1 MTFSTPSILA
11 LAPILDAPVDGGTK
25 GLPPGLRPIP
35 FRTVGEQG
43 WNALAGDLPFPQ
55 AVLKRSVMERN
66 ARWMRDILAET
77 GVALAPHGKTTM
89 SPQLFDLQLA
99 NGSWGI
105 TVATAQQFEICRR
118 FGVKRILVAN
128 QLVDAAAM
136 RSVFAALAA
145 DPVLEAFC
153 LVDSAA
159 GVRRLA
165 DAARATP
172 PGRPLGLLVEL
183 GMAGRRT
190 GCRTDAEAMAVARAV
205 AEAAAGGAGVA
216 LRGVEGYEGLVV
228 TNDAAAD
235 EIAVSAFLDRLG
247 TVAREI
253 DQAGL
258 FSDGPVLLSAGGSA
272 YYDIVART
280 LSAVALSRPTQVVVR
295 SGCYLTHDS
304 GQYTR
309 LFQHVIR
316 RIPADWRRH
325 GDLTP
330 ALEVWSMVQSR
341 PEPGLAILTMGKRD
355 VSYDIELPIPTHW
368 RPAGATDAP
377 RPVPAGATITA
388 MNDQHAYLKLPEG
401 FDPQVGDLVC
411 CGISHPCTTFDK
423 WQVMMVV
430 EDDYR
435 VSGAIRTFF

>member
-1 MTFSTPSILA
+1 MQASVLD
-11 LAPILDAPVDGGTK
+11 LDPILDSAIDGATK
-25 GLPPGLRPIP
+25 GLPPGLQPIP
-35 FRTVGEQG
+35 FRAVGDQG

-55 AVLKRSVMERN
+55 AVLKRSVIERN

-105 TVATAQQFEICRR
+105 TVATAQQFEVCRR

-136 RSVFAALAA
+136 RSVLAALAA
-145 DPVLEAFC
+145 DPALEAFC
-153 LVDSAA
+153 LVDSVA
-159 GVRRLA
+159 GVERLA
-165 DAARATP
+165 EAARVTP
-172 PGRPLGLLVEL
+172 PGRKLGLLVEL
-183 GMAGRRT
+183 GMVGRRT
-190 GCRTDAEAMAVARAV
+190 GCRTAAEALEVARAT
-205 AEAAAGGAGVA
+205 AGRPGLA

-228 TNDAAAD
+228 TQDAAAD
-235 EIAVSAFLDRLG
+235 EIAVAAFLDDLAA
-247 TVAREI
+247 VAAEVDR
-253 DQAGL
+253 AGL
-258 FSDGPVLLSAGGSA
+258 FGDGTVLLSAGGSA
-272 YYDIVART
+272 YYDIVARK
-280 LSAVALSRPTQVVVR
+280 LSEVRLSRQVQVVIR

-309 LFQHVIR
+309 LFEHVVR

-325 GDLTP
+325 GDLEP
-330 ALEVWSMVQSR
+330 ALEVWSAVQSR

-355 VSYDIELPIPTHW
+355 CSYDIDLPIPTLW
-368 RPAGATDAP
+368 RPAGSTAAP
-377 RPVPAGATITA
+377 QRVPAGAVITGL
-388 MNDQHAYLKLPEG
+388 NDQHAYLKLPEG
-401 FDPQVGDLVC
+401 FDPQVGDLIG

>member
-1 MTFSTPSILA
+1 MQASVLTLD
-11 LAPILDAPVDGGTK
+11 PILDSAVDGASK
-25 GLPPGLRPIP
+25 GLPPDLGPIP
-35 FRTVGEQG
+35 FRSIGDQG

-55 AVLKRSVMERN
+55 ALLKRSVLERN

-105 TVATAQQFEICRR
+105 TVATAQQFEVCRR
-118 FGVKRILVAN
+118 FGVKRILIAN

-136 RSVFAALAA
+136 RSVLAALAV
-145 DPVLEAFC
+145 DPALEAFC
-153 LVDSAA
+153 LVDSVA

-172 PGRPLGLLVEL
+172 PQRPLGLLVEL
-183 GMAGRRT
+183 GMAGGRT
-190 GCRTDAEAMAVARAV
+190 GCRTAAEALAVARA
-205 AEAAAGGAGVA
+205 AADAPGLV

-228 TNDAAAD
+228 TKDAAAD
-235 EIAVSAFLDRLG
+235 EIAVTGFLDRL
-247 TVAREI
+247 AALAAEI
-253 DQAGL
+253 DRAGL
-258 FSDGPVLLSAGGSA
+258 FAALSTDKPVLLSAGGSA
-272 YYDIVART
+272 YYDIVARK
-280 LSAVALSRPTQVVVR
+280 LAEVRLSRPTRVVVR

-309 LFQHVIR
+309 LFEHILR

-325 GDLTP
+325 GDLEP

-341 PEPGLAILTMGKRD
+341 PEPGLALLTMGKRD
-355 VSYDIELPIPTHW
+355 VSYDIELPIPTLW
-368 RPAGATDAP
+368 RPAGAAASQ
-377 RPVPAGATITA
+377 PVPAGAVLTS
-388 MNDQHAYLKLPEG
+388 MNDQHAYLKLPDG